1 MLAAGAGTA
10 HNSSMTLKSSAFL
23 ALIGTLLLTILLI
36 VGLIYDLINLG
47 QGLIP
52 VTTVLSALIH
62 SFAALSVTIFFY
74 TFHRAQS

>member
-1 MLAAGAGTA
+1 
-10 HNSSMTLKSSAFL
+10 MTLKSSAFL
-23 ALIGTLLLTILLI
+23 ALIGTLLLTALLI

-74 TFHRAQS
+74 AFHRAQS